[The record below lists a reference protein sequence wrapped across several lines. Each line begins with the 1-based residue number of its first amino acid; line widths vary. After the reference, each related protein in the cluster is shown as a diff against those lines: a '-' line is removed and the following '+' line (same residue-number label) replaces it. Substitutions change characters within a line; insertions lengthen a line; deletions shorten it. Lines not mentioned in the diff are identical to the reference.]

1 MRDNEHYRYGY
12 TTNKVVLEEKRYSGC
27 TVVVYMA
34 VSTCPW
40 LLIFRSDL
48 NEVAAPLLQAR
59 FFNPD
64 DDKPKSRYPNK
75 SISDIIALKTFVRQK
90 AVPLVGEM
98 TIHNEKL
105 YRNTRLPVV
114 TVFALIDHEKNPKG
128 FKYLLNRVR
137 KVAKLFRGTV
147 NFNIADARTYFK
159 DMNQKYEFE
168 ETYTEHPISVG
179 LRDRAMYY
187 AMPQEEFSV
196 DRLRRFVED
205 FLANQLDGSDQVC
218 FVRCVFQLIPSLTFI
233 Y

>member
-1 MRDNEHYRYGY
+1 VRDNEHYRYGY

-27 TVVVYMA
+27 TVVVHMA
-34 VSTCPW
+34 VNALPSLFATFIELST
-40 LLIFRSDL
+40 
-48 NEVAAPLLQAR
+48 EPLFSLYLQTR

-64 DDKPKSRYPNK
+64 DDKPRARYPNK
-75 SISDIIALKTFVRQK
+75 SISDIVALKTFVRQK

-114 TVFALIDHEKNPKG
+114 TIFALIEHEKNPKG

-137 KVAKLFRGTV
+137 KVAKLFRGTI

-179 LRDRAMYY
+179 LRDRAVYY
-187 AMPQEEFSV
+187 AMPQGEFSV
-196 DRLRRFVED
+196 DRLKRFVED
-205 FLANQLDGSDQVC
+205 FQANQLDGNDQV
-218 FVRCVFQLIPSLTFI
+218 S
-233 Y
+233 